1 MMYELITFLLFIL
14 FYEIDYGEGKKYVL
28 KTLKLIMSIILLPY
42 TYVPQVDCSRQ
53 IYFQSAALN
62 VYKSITFKYFYWR
75 AQTYLLKT
83 VKVNYFDAAH
93 NPTAHALIN
102 TLWSYSKPLTHFK
115 SQAKCHV
122 KLKRLCSLFKSA
134 FLM

>member
-102 TLWSYSKPLTHFK
+102 TYGAIQSHLHTLK
-115 SQAKCHV
+115 AK
-122 KLKRLCSLFKSA
+122 RNA
-134 FLM
+134 M